1 MRTLLEALNE
11 SLSLMFALDHRLI
24 SIAVLTLRITLSS
37 LVLSTIIG
45 LPIGTMLGLAGR
57 IPARGLIMAL
67 LYTGMGLPPV
77 VVGLLVFVLLSRSG
91 PLGYLA
97 WLFSPNA
104 MILAQ
109 TIIALPLII
118 GLTMAAK
125 ELEVLLKVTNYTTAM
140 EILFEG
146 RIFGADEALQKRLVN
161 RVVNDKDVEKAC
173 CKKRKGTDSSSRSP
187 WWNIFEKGE
196 KCDHQYSENKKGCN
210 LGEKD
215 KQCIDNN
222 GITAN
227 NINFFILSP

>member
-37 LVLSTIIG
+37 LALSTIIG

-97 WLFSPNA
+97 WLFSQMDKTSVDQVA
-104 MILAQ
+104 IL
-109 TIIALPLII
+109 
-118 GLTMAAK
+118 
-125 ELEVLLKVTNYTTAM
+125 
-140 EILFEG
+140 
-146 RIFGADEALQKRLVN
+146 
-161 RVVNDKDVEKAC
+161 
-173 CKKRKGTDSSSRSP
+173 RK
-187 WWNIFEKGE
+187 
-196 KCDHQYSENKKGCN
+196 
-210 LGEKD
+210 
-215 KQCIDNN
+215 
-222 GITAN
+222 
-227 NINFFILSP
+227 